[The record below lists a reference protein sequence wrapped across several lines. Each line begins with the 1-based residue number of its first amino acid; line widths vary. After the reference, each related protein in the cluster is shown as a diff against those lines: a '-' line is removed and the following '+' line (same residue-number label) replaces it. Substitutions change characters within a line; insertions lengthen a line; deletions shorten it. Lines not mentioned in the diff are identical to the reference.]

1 MSQKLKRWAG
11 RIFMAALVTLFVF
24 AFAYSLPADFA
35 LLAAIDMATYVDA
48 LIGVYVVARI
58 SRLRPILEYL
68 KIRIVQRFPK
78 RQPKRAQKPRISAD
92 NDDHPALTRSIV
104 APTAWSFSSSRS

>member
-1 MSQKLKRWAG
+1 MKQKLKRWAG
-11 RIFMAALVTLFVF
+11 RIFTAALIAMFVF
-24 AFAYSLPADFA
+24 AFAYTLPYDFA

-48 LIGVYVVARI
+48 LIGVYVIARI
-58 SRLRPILEYL
+58 TKLRPMVDYL

-78 RQPKRAQKPRISAD
+78 RQLGKAQKPMISAD
-92 NDDHPALTRSIV
+92 NDDYPALTRSIV